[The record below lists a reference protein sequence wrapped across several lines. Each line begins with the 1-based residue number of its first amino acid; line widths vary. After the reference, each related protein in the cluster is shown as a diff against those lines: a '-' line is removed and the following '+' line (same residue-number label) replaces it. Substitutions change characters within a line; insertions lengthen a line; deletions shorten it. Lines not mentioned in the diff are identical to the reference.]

1 MRIYFVRDLKDRASR
16 IGKTILVLLIFS
28 TLITIQAEAASRS
41 VVFDVAQSISRLK
54 SGDIRGAAVEI
65 NQARLA
71 DPDDP
76 LINDMTGALWLIVGS
91 DHRANWYFKAAQAES
106 PKDAIANYGLALH
119 LISEGHFQQALVR
132 LNGIRNG
139 DVATLSIARE
149 YLYYLLGDV
158 NGASDLVLP
167 DAYAAQS
174 DFFNGLSAER
184 RKNWSEVYV
193 QYRKAYW
200 LLGSNPTSEPVGIL
214 MTLNPDLPLA
224 TGFSQPL
231 PIQTP
236 AARFPS
242 RKDALHGV
250 VSLTPGNLGN
260 DFQYLVFRIDG
271 HPLTILN
278 RPPYQYLW
286 DTTKVANGA
295 HAIEVITYGSNAQ
308 VIDRSTRQVYTL
320 NPDAPPAAS
329 QLDAE
334 SAMVKA
340 ELWRLL
346 ALKPSRAMLSD
357 RIAQAALK
365 LEDKSQLVSEWLER
379 SIALD
384 PSRHLARKELIS
396 DSSGAE
402 LALWKGNPSDK
413 EVALT
418 FDDGPK
424 PGITPALLAILHTNG
439 VPATFFVIGRHV
451 VKHPNLVKMMVQDGM
466 EVENHSYSHPDL
478 ALLTADGVD
487 QELLKANVAIQAA
500 GAPRPQ
506 FFRPPGGDISPM
518 VIREAARWGLTP
530 VFWTV
535 DAEKMEYPPIERL
548 THYIVD
554 KARDGAI
561 ILLHNGRSATVQAL
575 PQIIAGL
582 KARGFR
588 FVLLRQLVAT
598 IENKTPLTRGIQIN
612 R

>member
-1 MRIYFVRDLKDRASR
+1 M
-16 IGKTILVLLIFS
+16 GKTVLVLAIFS
-28 TLITIQAEAASRS
+28 TWTTFQAKAASRS
-41 VVFDVAQSISRLK
+41 VAFDVVQSISRLK

-71 DPDDP
+71 DPNDR
-76 LINDMTGALWLIVGS
+76 LINDMTGALWTMVGA
-91 DHRANWYFKAAQAES
+91 DHRANWYFNAARAEN
-106 PKDAIANYGLALH
+106 PNDAIANYGLVLH
-119 LISEGHFQQALVR
+119 LISEGRFQQALLR
-132 LNGIRNG
+132 LNRIQNG
-139 DVATLSIARE
+139 DVATLSIARK
-149 YLYYLLGDV
+149 YLYYLLGNV
-158 NGASDLVLP
+158 NGASGLALP
-167 DAYAAQS
+167 DVYEAQV
-174 DFFNGLSAER
+174 DFFNGLSAEHQ
-184 RKNWSEVYV
+184 KNWSEAYK
-193 QYRKAYW
+193 QYRKAFW
-200 LLGSNPTSEPVGIL
+200 LLGTNPTSEPIGIL
-214 MTLNPDLPLA
+214 MTLNPKLPLA
-224 TGFSQPL
+224 TGFSQSL
-231 PIQTP
+231 PIPKPTV
-236 AARFPS
+236 RFPS

-250 VSLTPGNLGN
+250 VSLTPGNLGG

-286 DTTKVANGA
+286 DTSKEANGS
-295 HAIEVITYGSNAQ
+295 HTIELITYGANAQ
-308 VIDRSTRQVYTL
+308 VIGRSTRQAYTL

-329 QLDAE
+329 QLDDEA
-334 SAMVKA
+334 AMVKA
-340 ELWRLL
+340 ELWQLV
-346 ALKPSRAMLSD
+346 ALQPSRAVLSD
-357 RIAQAALK
+357 RIAQVAQELG
-365 LEDKSQLVSEWLER
+365 DKSRVVSKWLER

-384 PSRHLARKELIS
+384 PSRRLARKELMA
-396 DSSGAE
+396 DSNEAE
-402 LALWKGNPSDK
+402 LALWKGDPKDK
-413 EVALT
+413 GVALT

-424 PGITPALLAILHTNG
+424 PGITPALLAILDANG
-439 VPATFFVIGRHV
+439 TPATFFVIGRHV

-478 ALLTADGVD
+478 ALLTPDGVD

-518 VIREAARWGLTP
+518 VIREADRWGLTP

-548 THYIVD
+548 AHYIVN

-575 PQIIAGL
+575 PEIIAGL

-598 IENKTPLTRGIQIN
+598 AENRTQLTRGSEIN